1 MIKRSIVPKQ
11 NFKKLMP
18 TLLTIV
24 KQVVSNQINKIKSSI
39 MHKTMSNKKQNTL
52 KRASNREIKSLNR
65 VKATKG
71 VTNIP
76 KIVVEKPLLVEEPK
90 LITLP
95 KIATKPK
102 KVIKPKKV
110 DNAEIHTEKVNN
122 YCEFKKLLNKQLIK
136 HFKKLH
142 DSQKSKY
149 LDDDDDD

>member
-1 MIKRSIVPKQ
+1 
-11 NFKKLMP
+11 
-18 TLLTIV
+18 
-24 KQVVSNQINKIKSSI
+24 

-71 VTNIP
+71 VINIP

-95 KIATKPK
+95 KIATKPN

-110 DNAEIHTEKVNN
+110 DSAEIYTEKVNN

-142 DSQKSKY
+142 DSQKVSI
-149 LDDDDDD
+149 